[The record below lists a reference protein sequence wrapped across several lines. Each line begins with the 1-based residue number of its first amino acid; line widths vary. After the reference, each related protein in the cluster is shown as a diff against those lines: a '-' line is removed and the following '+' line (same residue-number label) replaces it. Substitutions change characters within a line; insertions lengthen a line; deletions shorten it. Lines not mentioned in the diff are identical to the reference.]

1 VWDSIWIDVAVATL
15 EPGAD
20 AYGLIADAA
29 IGVEGEQ
36 IAWVGERRE
45 LTQAPERLARRIH
58 SGGGRCLLPGLIDC
72 HTHLIFGGDR
82 ASEFEQRAAG
92 ASYAEIAAAGGG
104 IASTVARTRALSV
117 DELVAAALPRARALL
132 SEGVTTLE
140 IKSGYGLDPANE
152 LKLLR
157 AARALGALVDVEVVP
172 TLLALHALPRESAAD
187 RAGYID
193 RVCNELIP
201 QVAREGLARAVDVFC
216 ESIAFT
222 PAECARALE
231 AARTHGLAVKMHAE
245 QLSDQGGAIVA
256 AAHGAL
262 SADHLEYLSLRGV
275 EALARSGTVAVLLP
289 GAYLL
294 LRERQPPPVAA
305 LRAHQVP
312 MALATDCNPGTSPST
327 SLQLMLPLACTLFG
341 LTPAEAVAGVTRH
354 AAAALGLAD
363 SHGTLRAG
371 KRADFALF
379 DIAHPRELAYWLGG
393 NRCHSVVRGGR
404 LRTPAA

>member
-1 VWDSIWIDVAVATL
+1 VWDSIWIDVTVATL

-29 IGVEGEQ
+29 IGVEDEQ
-36 IAWVGERRE
+36 IAWIGERRA
-45 LTQAPERLARRIH
+45 LTQAPERLAKRIH
-58 SGGGRCLLPGLIDC
+58 SGAGRCLLPGLIDC

-104 IASTVARTRALSV
+104 IAATVARTRALSI
-117 DELVAAALPRARALL
+117 DELVAAALPRARALM

-140 IKSGYGLDPANE
+140 IKSGYGLDVANE

-172 TLLALHALPRESAAD
+172 TLLALHALPREAAAD

-201 QVAREGLARAVDVFC
+201 QVAREGLARAVDVYC

-231 AARTHGLAVKMHAE
+231 AARAHGLAVKMHAE
-245 QLSDQGGAIVA
+245 QLSDQGGAMVA
-256 AAHGAL
+256 ASHGAL
-262 SADHLEYLSLRGV
+262 SADHLEYLSVRGI
-275 EALARSGTVAVLLP
+275 EAMARSGTVAVLLP

-294 LRERQPPPVAA
+294 LRERQAPPVPA
-305 LRAHQVP
+305 LRSSGVP

-327 SLQLMLPLACTLFG
+327 SLQLMMPLACTLFG

-354 AAAALGLAD
+354 AAAALGLTE
-363 SHGTLRAG
+363 SRGTLCVG

-393 NRCHSVVRGGR
+393 NRCHTAVRGGR
-404 LRTPAA
+404 PRTPAA

>member
-15 EPGAD
+15 EPGAVP
-20 AYGLIADAA
+20 YGLIADAA
-29 IGVEGEQ
+29 IGVEDEQ
-36 IAWVGERRE
+36 IAWIGERRA
-45 LTQAPERLARRIH
+45 LSQAPERLARRIH

-117 DELVAAALPRARALL
+117 DELVAAALPRARALI

-140 IKSGYGLDPANE
+140 IKSGYGLDVANE

-172 TLLALHALPRESAAD
+172 TLLALHALPRESATD
-187 RAGYID
+187 RSGYID
-193 RVCNELIP
+193 RVCTELIP

-222 PAECARALE
+222 PAECARALD
-231 AARTHGLAVKMHAE
+231 AARAHGLAVKMHAE
-245 QLSDQGGAIVA
+245 QLTDQGGAIVA

-341 LTPAEAVAGVTRH
+341 LTPAEALAGVTRH
-354 AAAALGLAD
+354 AAAALGL
-363 SHGTLRAG
+363 SESRGTLRVG

-379 DIAHPRELAYWLGG
+379 DVSHPRELAYWLGG

-404 LRTPAA
+404 VRTAAA